1 MQPGIWQILIIAVVA
16 LLLFGGRGKIS
27 GLNAKLREL
36 AGDRDKVENKVA
48 AKAS

>member
-1 MQPGIWQILIIAVVA
+1 MALTQRSEFGAVIRKQ
-16 LLLFGGRGKIS
+16 GGKIS